1 MEAVLMAIAG
11 VGLIMMFAGR
21 HIMIR
26 DTGGDLS
33 FFWILMLRLVP
44 LSDMLY
50 MVRHY
55 NQAKRGGI
63 ISVIGMWLMVP
74 FFGNMLWQ
82 QQEQLKATMEAF
94 VQKHR
99 TRENAAGLT
108 PEATAE
114 MSAEEIVAITQWK
127 TEHLAEK
134 SRKVEALNAHLKT
147 WHDQLQAER
156 AKLSTNP
163 NDVQKFNE
171 NVAAYSAFNTVAK
184 EENAELVALRSAK

>member
-1 MEAVLMAIAG
+1 MALAG

-94 VQKHR
+94 AQKHR
-99 TRENAAGLT
+99 TRENAGLT
-108 PEATAE
+108 PEITKD
-114 MSAEEIVAITQWK
+114 MSAEEIVAGTQWK

-134 SRKVEALNAHLKT
+134 LRKVEALNAHLKT

-163 NDVQKFNE
+163 ADVQKFNE
-171 NVAAYSAFNTVAK
+171 NVAAYTAFNAVAK
-184 EENAELVALRSAK
+184 EENAELGLLRSAK